1 MLNRA
6 NNLKNELIRL
16 RRDIHTHPELG
27 FHEFRTAALVAE
39 TLQEI
44 GGITI
49 KTGVGKTGVVGEMG
63 TGDGPHAQ
71 SKSRSSCLYPGRNQ
85 QD

>member
-63 TGDGPHAQ
+63 TGDGPVIAIRA
-71 SKSRSSCLYPGRNQ
+71 RSLCQRRDSPN
-85 QD
+85 